1 MMTLSEYDEKKIQ
14 ETVTALVDRFD
25 TGENL
30 LDQWA
35 IQYGTGHI
43 AHYTSLIENIR
54 LIAERNNISCILD
67 VGSAPG
73 HIPVILRC
81 AGLEVEVVDIFPER
95 SKQLYDEYDI
105 AFHKVDIEKQS
116 LPYADGQLEM
126 VVFSEVIEH
135 LRINPMHAVREIF
148 RVLKPGGMCLL
159 STPQITPLMRWRF
172 LFGVDYQDDI
182 VAEFEKVERLGHMG
196 HIRLYSE
203 REVRHIVG
211 HVGFSVERINTGGKF
226 AGIPG
231 DRMAQF
237 LRWRYPEKMRTQIY
251 IWLRKTTNPRTW

>member
-1 MMTLSEYDEKKIQ
+1 MTTFPRHDEQQIR
-14 ETVTALVDRFD
+14 EAVVALADRFD
-25 TGENL
+25 TGEAH

-43 AHYTSLIENIR
+43 AHYASLIDNVRQLVESNGFSR
-54 LIAERNNISCILD
+54 VLE

-73 HIPVILRC
+73 HIPVILRR
-81 AGLEVEVVDIFPER
+81 AGLNVEVVDIFPER
-95 SKQLYDEYDI
+95 AKRLYEEYDI
-105 AFHKVDIEKQS
+105 PFHKVDVEQQD
-116 LPYADGQLEM
+116 LPYRDGELEM

-172 LFGVDYQDDI
+172 LFGVDYQDDV
-182 VAEFEKVERLGHMG
+182 VAEYEKVERLGHMG

-203 REVRHIVG
+203 REVRHLVE
-211 HVGFSVERINTGGKF
+211 HVGFSLERVNTGGKP
-226 AGIPG
+226 AGVPG
-231 DRMAQF
+231 DRMANF
-237 LRWRYPEKMRTQIY
+237 LRWRFPEGMRTQIY
-251 IWLRKTTNPRTW
+251 VWLRKPETS